1 MVTVGGKRLYATE
14 LLDFFQNENDRTMM
28 SGYRKVAVVE
38 EFSQILQQ
46 VHNKDCLHAGFKK
59 TYARVCTCTAMMQT
73 LYFQCLNSSSFFH

>member
-1 MVTVGGKRLYATE
+1 MVIVGGKKTVCHF
-14 LLDFFQNENDRTMM
+14 LDSFQNENDRTMM

-73 LYFQCLNSSSFFH
+73 LYFQCHMH